1 MDFID
6 KLQALS
12 AKIKKQKDGIQ
23 TEEAT
28 KTAFVLPFIGA
39 LGYDIFEPTEVIP
52 EFTADVGI
60 KKGEKVDYAI
70 CLDGKVVMLFECK
83 SCHSSLDDCNV
94 SQLYRYFSVTGA
106 RLAVL
111 TDGVR
116 YRFYSDLEEPNKMD
130 SKPFME
136 FNMLDVQENLVPELK
151 RLTKQSFNLDEIIS
165 VAGDLK
171 YTGEIKR
178 LCAEQFQNP
187 AEDFVTF
194 FARQAYPQ
202 GKALTKSV
210 REQFTA
216 ITKRALAEFL
226 NDTINDR
233 LRSAMAQ
240 ATPSASVAPQPGAPT
255 DTAGAPVPAA
265 SSGRSQER
273 MEEELEGFYIVKAI
287 LSQVIDPKRITRRDS
302 ANHVNILLD
311 DTNRKPICRL
321 GFEKTPKYIAFI
333 NEQKQEERVP
343 IQTATDIFQH
353 ADRIKATVTSYES
366 RAADR
371 PATADVLHM
380 PQNPT
385 R

>member
-1 MDFID
+1 MDFIE

-28 KTAFVLPFIGA
+28 KTAFVLPFIGT

-70 CLDGKVVMLFECK
+70 CLDGKKVMLFECK
-83 SCHSSLDDCNV
+83 SCHSSLDDCHA

-111 TDGVR
+111 TNGVL

-130 SKPFME
+130 SRPFME

-151 RLTKQSFNLDEIIS
+151 RFTKQSFNLDEIMP
-165 VAGDLK
+165 VAGGLK

-187 AEDFVTF
+187 SEEFVAL
-194 FARQAYPQ
+194 FARQAYPR
-202 GKALTKSV
+202 KSLTKSV
-210 REQFTA
+210 KEQFTA

-240 ATPSASVAPQPGAPT
+240 ATPSAAVAPQPGALT
-255 DTAGAPVPAA
+255 DTFGEAVPAA
-265 SSGRSQER
+265 FSGRSPER
-273 MEEELEGFYIVKAI
+273 REEELEGFYIVRAI

-302 ANHVNILLD
+302 ANHLNILLD

-321 GFEKTPKYIAFI
+321 GFEKEPKYVAFI

-343 IQTATDIFQH
+343 IQSATNIFQH
-353 ADRIKATVTSYES
+353 ADRIKATVASYES
-366 RAADR
+366 RAAER
-371 PATADVLHM
+371 PATADVLHL

>member
-1 MDFID
+1 MDLID

-12 AKIKKQKDGIQ
+12 AKIKKQRDGIQ

-28 KTAFVLPFIGA
+28 KTAFILPFIGA
-39 LGYDIFEPTEVIP
+39 LGYDVFEPTEVIP
-52 EFTADVGI
+52 EFKADVGI

-70 CLDGKVVMLFECK
+70 CIDGKVVMLFECK
-83 SCHSSLDDCNV
+83 SCHSSLDDCHA

-111 TDGVR
+111 TDGVL

-187 AEDFVTF
+187 SEDFVAF
-194 FARQAYPQ
+194 FARQAYP
-202 GKALTKSV
+202 GKVLTRSV

-240 ATPSASVAPQPGAPT
+240 ATPSASAAPQPGVPS
-255 DTAGAPVPAA
+255 DTAGEPAA
-265 SSGRSQER
+265 APSGRSPER
-273 MEEELEGFYIVKAI
+273 REEELDGFYIVRAI
-287 LSQVIDPKRITRRDS
+287 LSQTIDPKRVTRRDS
-302 ANHVNILLD
+302 ANHLNILLD

-321 GFEKTPKYIAFI
+321 GFEKAPKYVAFM
-333 NEQKQEERVP
+333 NEQRQEERVP
-343 IQTATDIFQH
+343 IQVATDIFQH
-353 ADRIKATVTSYES
+353 ADRIKAAVASYES

-371 PATADVLHM
+371 PASADVLHM